1 MASIRNT
8 SFDKNGRFL
17 DAAREVILTV
27 GWKRATLT
35 DVARRA
41 DVSRMTV
48 YRAYPDMQ
56 SILADLMTR
65 EWVALIEQISNEDE
79 PDGDGWADVI
89 AHRFSAAVAGLRD
102 NDLFRRIIDV
112 DPEQLLPYL
121 IDRRGRSQDV
131 VLEGLASRIAEAQA
145 TGEVRRADPR
155 LLARSLMLSAHG
167 FAISAHTMT
176 GDGLT
181 PSDLDAEL
189 TTLVRRYLAP

>member
-1 MASIRNT
+1 MTSDRN
-8 SFDKNGRFL
+8 SDRFL
-17 DAAREVILTV
+17 DAAREVILSV

-41 DVSRMTV
+41 GVSRMTV

-65 EWVALIEQISNEDE
+65 EWTAQIAGVVATREIDED
-79 PDGDGWADVI
+79 DVPGVF
-89 AHRFSAAVAGLRD
+89 ARKFTAAVSALRSD
-102 NDLFRRIIDV
+102 ELFRRIIEV

-131 VLEGLASRIAEAQA
+131 VIDLLAGRIETAQRLQQ
-145 TGEVRRADPR
+145 VRAGNP
-155 LLARSLMLSAHG
+155 LLIARSLMLAAHG
-167 FAISAHTMT
+167 FAISASTMH
-176 GDGLT
+176 GDRLT
-181 PSDLDAEL
+181 QVDFDTEL

>member
-1 MASIRNT
+1 MVSIRNN
-8 SFDKNGRFL
+8 DRLL

-41 DVSRMTV
+41 EVSRMTV
-48 YRAYPDMQ
+48 YRTYPDMQ

-65 EWVALIEQISNEDE
+65 EWVALIDQLSLAVEGVGS
-79 PDGDGWADVI
+79 ADVI
-89 AHRFSAAVAGLRD
+89 AHRFSAAVAALRK
-102 NDLFRRIIDV
+102 NELFRRIVDV

-131 VLEGLASRIAEAQA
+131 IVVGIAAQIAEAQTA
-145 TGEVRRADPR
+145 GEVRGGDPM
-155 LLARSLMLSAHG
+155 LLARSLMLAAHG
-167 FAISAHTMT
+167 FAVSVRTMT

-181 PSDLDAEL
+181 QDDFDAEL
-189 TTLVRRYLAP
+189 LTFVRKYLTP

>member
-1 MASIRNT
+1 MTSVRNK
-8 SFDKNGRFL
+8 DRFL

-65 EWVALIEQISNEDE
+65 EWVAQIDGVVNEVVNEVEQ
-79 PDGDGWADVI
+79 DGDSVLDVI
-89 AHRFSAAVAGLRD
+89 ARRLAAAVSVLRE
-102 NDLFRRIIDV
+102 NELFRRIIDV

-131 VLEGLASRIAEAQA
+131 IIGALADRLAQA
-145 TGEVRRADPR
+145 QAVGEVRAGNPL
-155 LLARSLMLSAHG
+155 LLARSLMLAAHG
-167 FAISAHTMT
+167 FAISAHTMQ
-176 GDGLT
+176 DDDLT
-181 PSDLDAEL
+181 QADFDTEL

>member
-1 MASIRNT
+1 MTSDRN
-8 SFDKNGRFL
+8 KGRLL

-41 DVSRMTV
+41 GVSRMTV

-65 EWVALIEQISNEDE
+65 EWASDIDEVVNEVDTV
-79 PDGDGWADVI
+79 GDGLADVI
-89 AHRFSAAVAGLRD
+89 ARRFSVAVAALRE
-102 NDLFRRIIDV
+102 NELFRRIVDV

-121 IDRRGRSQDV
+121 IDRRGRTQDAILDV
-131 VLEGLASRIAEAQA
+131 LASRIAEGQA
-145 TGEVRRADPR
+145 SGEVRSGDPQ

-167 FAISAHTMT
+167 FAISVHTMAD
-176 GDGLT
+176 DGLT
-181 PSDLDAEL
+181 KADFDAEL
-189 TTLVRRYLAP
+189 TTFVGRYLTP

>member
-1 MASIRNT
+1 MTSVRNK
-8 SFDKNGRFL
+8 DRFL

-65 EWVALIEQISNEDE
+65 EWVAQIDQVVNEVVQDA
-79 PDGDGWADVI
+79 DGLLDVI
-89 AHRFSAAVAGLRD
+89 ARRMAAAVSVLRE
-102 NDLFRRIIDV
+102 NELFRRIVDL

-131 VLEGLASRIAEAQA
+131 IIGALADRFAEAQA
-145 TGEVRRADPR
+145 TGEIRAGNP
-155 LLARSLMLSAHG
+155 LLMARSLMLAAHG
-167 FAISAHTMT
+167 FAISVHTMQ
-176 GDGLT
+176 D
-181 PSDLDAEL
+181 DEL
-189 TTLVRRYLAP
+189 TQTDFDTELTALVRRYLAP

>member
-1 MASIRNT
+1 MRNN
-8 SFDKNGRFL
+8 DRFL

-65 EWVALIEQISNEDE
+65 EWVAEIEQVVNAVEV
-79 PDGDGWADVI
+79 DGDGWADVI
-89 AHRFSAAVAGLRD
+89 AHRFSAAVAALRE
-102 NDLFRRIIDV
+102 NELFRRIIDL

-131 VLEGLASRIAEAQA
+131 IVGALATRITDAQA
-145 TGEVRRADPR
+145 TGEVRNGDPT
-155 LLARSLMLSAHG
+155 LLARSLVLAAHG
-167 FAISAHTMT
+167 FAISVHTMASE
-176 GDGLT
+176 GLT
-181 PSDLDAEL
+181 QADFDAEL
-189 TTLVRRYLAP
+189 TTFVRRYLAP

>member
-1 MASIRNT
+1 MTSVRNK
-8 SFDKNGRFL
+8 DRFL

-41 DVSRMTV
+41 EVSRMTV

-65 EWVALIEQISNEDE
+65 EWVAQIDGVVNDVEQ
-79 PDGDGWADVI
+79 DGDDMLDVI
-89 AHRFSAAVAGLRD
+89 ARRLAAAVSVLRE
-102 NDLFRRIIDV
+102 NELFRRIVDV

-131 VLEGLASRIAEAQA
+131 IIGALADRLAAAQA
-145 TGEVRRADPR
+145 AGEVRAGNPL
-155 LLARSLMLSAHG
+155 LLARSLMLAAHG
-167 FAISAHTMT
+167 FAISVHTMQ
-176 GDGLT
+176 DDDLT
-181 PSDLDAEL
+181 QEEFDTEL

>member
-1 MASIRNT
+1 MTSVRNK
-8 SFDKNGRFL
+8 DRFL

-65 EWVALIEQISNEDE
+65 EWVAQIDGVVNQVVNEVEQ
-79 PDGDGWADVI
+79 DGDSVLDMI
-89 AHRFSAAVAGLRD
+89 ARRLAAAVSVLRE
-102 NDLFRRIIDV
+102 NELFRRIIDV

-131 VLEGLASRIAEAQA
+131 IIGALADRLAQA
-145 TGEVRRADPR
+145 QAAGEVRAGNPL
-155 LLARSLMLSAHG
+155 LLARSLVLAAHG
-167 FAISAHTMT
+167 FAISAHTMQ
-176 GDGLT
+176 DDDLSQ
-181 PSDLDAEL
+181 SDFDTEL

>member
-1 MASIRNT
+1 MRNN
-8 SFDKNGRFL
+8 DRFL

-41 DVSRMTV
+41 EVSRMTV

-65 EWVALIEQISNEDE
+65 EWVARIDQIVNEVDVV
-79 PDGDGWADVI
+79 DDGWADAI
-89 AHRFSAAVAGLRD
+89 AHRFSAAVAALRGD
-102 NDLFRRIIDV
+102 ELFRRIIDV

-121 IDRRGRSQDV
+121 VDRRGRSQDSIV
-131 VLEGLASRIAEAQA
+131 SVLASRIAEAQA
-145 TGEVRRADPR
+145 AGEVRSGDPV
-155 LLARSLMLSAHG
+155 LLARSLVLSAHG
-167 FAISAHTMT
+167 FAISLHTMAD
-176 GDGLT
+176 DGPT
-181 PSDLDAEL
+181 EADFDAEL

>member
-1 MASIRNT
+1 MTSVRNK
-8 SFDKNGRFL
+8 DRFL

-65 EWVALIEQISNEDE
+65 EWVAQIDGVVNQVVNEVEQDHDSVL
-79 PDGDGWADVI
+79 DVI
-89 AHRFSAAVAGLRD
+89 ARRLAAAVSVLRE
-102 NDLFRRIIDV
+102 NELFRRIIDV

-131 VLEGLASRIAEAQA
+131 IIGALADRLAQA
-145 TGEVRRADPR
+145 QAVGEVRAGNPL
-155 LLARSLMLSAHG
+155 LLARSLMLAAHG
-167 FAISAHTMT
+167 FAISAHTMQ
-176 GDGLT
+176 DDDLT
-181 PSDLDAEL
+181 QADFDTEL

>member
-1 MASIRNT
+1 MTSVRNK
-8 SFDKNGRFL
+8 DRFL

-41 DVSRMTV
+41 EVSRMTV

-65 EWVALIEQISNEDE
+65 EWVAQIDGVVNEVEQ
-79 PDGDGWADVI
+79 DGDDVLDVI
-89 AHRFSAAVAGLRD
+89 ARRMAAAVAVLRE
-102 NDLFRRIIDV
+102 NELFRRIIDV

-131 VLEGLASRIAEAQA
+131 IIGALADRLAAAQS
-145 TGEVRRADPR
+145 TGEVRAGSPL
-155 LLARSLMLSAHG
+155 LLARSLMLAAHG
-167 FAISAHTMT
+167 FAISVHTMQ
-176 GDGLT
+176 DDELT
-181 PSDLDAEL
+181 QADFDAEL
-189 TTLVRRYLAP
+189 ATLVRRYLAP

>member
-1 MASIRNT
+1 MTSVRNK
-8 SFDKNGRFL
+8 DRFL

-65 EWVALIEQISNEDE
+65 EWVAQIDGVVNQVVNEVEQDDDSVL
-79 PDGDGWADVI
+79 DVI
-89 AHRFSAAVAGLRD
+89 ARRLAAAVSVLRE
-102 NDLFRRIIDV
+102 NELFRRIIDV

-131 VLEGLASRIAEAQA
+131 IIGALADRLAQA
-145 TGEVRRADPR
+145 QAVGEVRAGNPL
-155 LLARSLMLSAHG
+155 LLARSLMLAAHG
-167 FAISAHTMT
+167 FAISAHTMQ
-176 GDGLT
+176 DDDLT
-181 PSDLDAEL
+181 QADFDTEL

>member
-1 MASIRNT
+1 MTSVRNK
-8 SFDKNGRFL
+8 DRFL

-41 DVSRMTV
+41 EVSRMTV

-65 EWVALIEQISNEDE
+65 EWVAEIGQVVEAIEVDAELV
-79 PDGDGWADVI
+79 DVI
-89 AHRFSAAVAGLRD
+89 ARRFASAVSVLRD
-102 NDLFRRIIDV
+102 NELFRRIIDV

-131 VLEGLASRIAEAQA
+131 IIDALAARLAEAQA
-145 TGEVRRADPR
+145 AGAVRAGNPL
-155 LLARSLMLSAHG
+155 LLARSLLLAAHG
-167 FAISAHTMT
+167 FAISVHTMA
-176 GDGLT
+176 DDDLA
-181 PSDLDAEL
+181 PSDYDTEL
-189 TTLVRRYLAP
+189 TTIVSRYLAP

>member
-1 MASIRNT
+1 MTSVRNK
-8 SFDKNGRFL
+8 DRFL

-65 EWVALIEQISNEDE
+65 EWVAQIDGVVNQVVNEVEQ
-79 PDGDGWADVI
+79 DGDSVLDVI
-89 AHRFSAAVAGLRD
+89 ARRLAAAVSVLRE
-102 NDLFRRIIDV
+102 NELFRRIIDV

-131 VLEGLASRIAEAQA
+131 IIGALADRLAQA
-145 TGEVRRADPR
+145 QAAGEVRAGSPL
-155 LLARSLMLSAHG
+155 LLARSLVLAAHG
-167 FAISAHTMT
+167 FAISAHTMQ
-176 GDGLT
+176 DDDLSQ
-181 PSDLDAEL
+181 SDFDTEL

>member
-1 MASIRNT
+1 MTSVRNK
-8 SFDKNGRFL
+8 DRFL

-65 EWVALIEQISNEDE
+65 EWVAQIDQVVNEVVQE
-79 PDGDGWADVI
+79 ADGLLDVI
-89 AHRFSAAVAGLRD
+89 ARRMAAAVSVLRE
-102 NDLFRRIIDV
+102 NELFRRIVDV

-131 VLEGLASRIAEAQA
+131 IIGALADRLAEAQA
-145 TGEVRRADPR
+145 TGEIRSGNP
-155 LLARSLMLSAHG
+155 LLMARSLMLAAHG
-167 FAISAHTMT
+167 FAISAHTMQ
-176 GDGLT
+176 D
-181 PSDLDAEL
+181 DEL
-189 TTLVRRYLAP
+189 TQTDFDTELTALVRRYLAP